1 MVLQSGPASS
11 LNSRGQS
18 VKATKLFS
26 GVIAIIFAGI
36 PGCGQNS
43 APEIEP
49 DAGTAAQESSDGN
62 TADIAT
68 QEITADL
75 MRAYVRELSDD
86 KYEGRG
92 PGSNGDVAARKYLAA
107 ELGKLG
113 LEPGAADGSWEQ
125 SFDLVGVTAAQP
137 SEWSFSGLDQSL
149 TLKQWDDFIVSSGVQ
164 SERTE
169 VTDAEI
175 VFVGYAIQAPEY
187 DWDDFKGVDLAGKVL
202 LIVNNDP
209 DWDPDLFGGDTRLWY
224 GRWDYKYLSAARQ
237 GAVGAIIIHT
247 QPSAGYP
254 FQVVQTSW
262 TGEQFELP
270 ASDEPRLQVAGWL
283 TEDAARNLV
292 AMSGHDLDNLRED
305 ADNRDFT
312 PVALGI
318 RTTIGMDV
326 SINRVTS
333 ANVLGLLPGSDQELK
348 DEVVIFTAHHDH
360 LGIGTP
366 NDAGDAIYNGAMD
379 NASGVA
385 QVMAIIKAIAS
396 MPEAPRRSI
405 LVALVGAEEQGLLG
419 SKYYAEQPTFPAG
432 KIAANL
438 NYDGGNI
445 WGETHDVTFIGLG
458 KSTIDG
464 LVESIAAAQGRVV
477 KPDQFSDRGYYYR
490 SDQFSFAKIGVPAM
504 YLDTGTDFVDRSP
517 DWGRQQVNQYTDVN
531 YHQPSDEYNDSW
543 NFDGMIA
550 DALLGFWTGL
560 AIANDDQAPAWVE
573 GDEFEAARLE
583 ALARVAEKSPID

>member
-1 MVLQSGPASS
+1 ME
-11 LNSRGQS
+11 
-18 VKATKLFS
+18 TKYF
-26 GVIAIIFAGI
+26 VAGI
-36 PGCGQNS
+36 FILALTGLHACSPDSIPENEADS
-43 APEIEP
+43 A
-49 DAGTAAQESSDGN
+49 TAAQQPAGEFAAN
-62 TADIAT
+62 NAA

-92 PGSNGDVAARKYLAA
+92 PGSRGDVAARRYLAG

-125 SFDLVGVTAAQP
+125 PFELVGVTTEQP
-137 SEWSFSGLDQSL
+137 ASWSFTGQGQSL
-149 TLKQWDDFIVSSGVQ
+149 TLMQWDEFIVSSGIQ
-164 SERTE
+164 SERAE
-169 VTDAEI
+169 VGSAEV

-187 DWDDFKGVDLAGKVL
+187 EWNDFKHVDLTGKVL
-202 LIVNNDP
+202 LIMNNDP
-209 DWDPDLFGGDTRLWY
+209 DWDPDLFAGDTRLWY

-237 GAVGAIIIHT
+237 GAAGAIIIHT

-270 ASDEPRLQVAGWL
+270 AGDEPRLQATAWV
-283 TEDAARNLV
+283 TEEAARKLV
-292 AMSGHDLDNLRED
+292 AMSGHDLDELREA

-312 PVALGI
+312 PVPLGVN
-318 RTTIGMDV
+318 TSIGMDV

-333 ANVLGLLPGSDQELK
+333 ANVLGLLPGSDPELQ
-348 DEVVIFTAHHDH
+348 DDVVIYTAHHDH

-366 NDAGDAIYNGAMD
+366 DDDGDVIYNGAMD

-385 QVMAIIKAIAS
+385 QVLAITRAITAL
-396 MPEAPRRSI
+396 PEAPRRSI

-419 SKYYAEQPTFPAG
+419 SRYYAENPTFPPG

-445 WGETHDVTFIGLG
+445 WGHTHDVTFVGLG

-464 LVESIAAAQGRVV
+464 LVEAIAAEQGRVV
-477 KPDQFSDRGYYYR
+477 KPDQFSDRGYFYR

-504 YLDTGTDFVDRSP
+504 YLDTGMDFVDRPP
-517 DWGRQQVNQYTDVN
+517 DWGRQQVNHYTNVS
-531 YHQPSDEYNDSW
+531 YHQPSDEYDDSW
-543 NFDGMIA
+543 NFEGMIA
-550 DALLGFWTGL
+550 DALLGYWTGL
-560 AIANDDQAPAWVE
+560 AIANDDEAPAWVE

-583 ALARVAEKSPID
+583 ALSAAQE